1 MPPTTLPFG
10 RYHLWRGYLKPVLG
24 GSFCELCHRLHT
36 DKTVG
41 HQQDVR
47 EWATRTGM
55 CVNVPKNLFDGD
67 KWRKFINDT
76 NVPPVE

>member
-1 MPPTTLPFG
+1 M
-10 RYHLWRGYLKPVLG
+10 LG

-76 NVPPVE
+76 KVPPVE